1 MDSDGQLRAVEDAAV
16 CIQKAVDGKA
26 LGASVGEAPFLHRFQ
41 LHAFRVRHK
50 YNVLFRLA
58 SWGMIFITIFQRPSW
73 SYQDTYCSTWRNS
86 DRFPSFSNAYFY
98 IEEVTASYLSL
109 FFLLVLLVA
118 IVLELMYRSSEYLY
132 IHVDG
137 GGGGAGAGENDT
149 SLRFTSL
156 HFTSLHFT
164 SQVAG
169 AMRNDEHHFASP
181 NFTSLRFTSIH
192 FPSNS
197 GDRQRRT
204 LTR

>member
-41 LHAFRVRHK
+41 LYAFRIRHK

-58 SWGMIFITIFQRPSW
+58 SWGIIFITIFQRPSW

-86 DRFPSFSNAYFY
+86 NRFPSFSNAYFY

-132 IHVDG
+132 IHVINLQIYISSHDLRSQHY
-137 GGGGAGAGENDT
+137 ADVREFSQNCRQLVKNEFRNSGENL
-149 SLRFTSL
+149 SF
-156 HFTSLHFT
+156 F
-164 SQVAG
+164 VG
-169 AMRNDEHHFASP
+169 
-181 NFTSLRFTSIH
+181 
-192 FPSNS
+192 
-197 GDRQRRT
+197 
-204 LTR
+204 